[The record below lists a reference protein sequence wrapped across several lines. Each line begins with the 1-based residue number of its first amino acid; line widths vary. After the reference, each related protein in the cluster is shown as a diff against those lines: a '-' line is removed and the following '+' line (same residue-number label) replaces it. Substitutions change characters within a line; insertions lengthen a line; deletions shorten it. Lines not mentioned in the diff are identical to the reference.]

1 MCTLRAPL
9 KTLLLAESHPPTLE
23 HLTGLLSQAGYTVIA
38 VSDPVSA
45 MQHFVADNPDVVV
58 LAVDLARMEGAEGAE
73 GSHVGQLIRS
83 HSQGGRVPIVA
94 IDKGHLGKA
103 KGVQAVLGLKVNAY
117 IQDPLKPNEL
127 ASKVD
132 ELVRAAAAVAPSHG
146 IDAMLERQAVTA
158 GDLKGYPLP
167 ELVHVLYRQHR
178 QGVLVVAYRDLARRV
193 FFARGGAVNYDS
205 SARQDALPSFL
216 LERGIVSEAQA
227 EIVVQALSSG
237 LRIGAALADA
247 GVEAAGQE
255 LLEILRDYTRNRLAQ
270 VVGMREG
277 RFAFYAGD
285 EYQQEVATAEI
296 PALAPVLE
304 GARRAI
310 PLKVL
315 AAPLRRHLG
324 EYPVRSPEFGKDLPA
339 LGLDTDDL
347 KIAMQIN
354 GRLLLRDLLAHGRG
368 DLRRGYSLLWFLR
381 LTGGVTFSPSPVAEE
396 GAAFAPVPDV
406 IAPRKRK
413 VLPSELAAALRE
425 GAVKII
431 TSSYFHSLGL
441 DIAADVEAVER
452 AYHETAMR
460 YHPDNFEEYDLS
472 EVRDLLDSVQEK
484 LSAAYRVLSVE
495 EKRKAYLQ
503 FLVGKREVA
512 GRVNAINVEA
522 EILIRRG
529 ESYLRRKDYRMA
541 LQLFEEAVALNPRE
555 PEYYSYL
562 AWATYHSALGT
573 VKDRAKEAQKV
584 LKRAL
589 SLNASLERAHIIS
602 AIIDNELEDATSARK
617 KLLKVL
623 ELNPDSKLAKAAL
636 RKVGR

>member
-23 HLTGLLSQAGYTVIA
+23 HLTGLLAQAGYTVSP
-38 VSDPVSA
+38 VSDAVSA
-45 MQHFVADNPDVVV
+45 MEHFVAGNPDVVV
-58 LAVDLARMEGAEGAE
+58 LGVDLPRLEGA
-73 GSHVGQLIRS
+73 HVGQLIRN
-83 HSQGGRVPIVA
+83 HSQGGRVPIIA

-103 KGVQAVLGLKVNAY
+103 RGVAAVLGLKVNAY
-117 IQDPLKPNEL
+117 VQDPLKPGEL
-127 ASKVD
+127 VSRID
-132 ELVRAAAAVAPSHG
+132 ELVKAAESVAPTQG
-146 IDAMLERQAVTA
+146 IQAMLARPAVTT
-158 GDLKGYPLP
+158 GELRGYPLP
-167 ELVHVLYRQHR
+167 ELVHLLYRQR
-178 QGVLVVAYRDLARRV
+178 RDGVLVVAYRDLTRRV
-193 FFARGGAVNYDS
+193 FFARGGAVSCDS
-205 SARQDALPSFL
+205 SARQDALPGFL
-216 LERGIVSEAQA
+216 LDRGIVTEAQA
-227 EIVVQALSSG
+227 EIVVQALGSG

-247 GVEAAGQE
+247 GVEAAGEE
-255 LLEILRDYTRNRLAQ
+255 LLEILRDYTRSRLAQ

-285 EYQQEVATAEI
+285 EFQREVATVDI
-296 PALAPVLE
+296 PALAPVLD
-304 GARRAI
+304 GARRMM

-315 AAPLRRHLG
+315 AAPLRRYMG
-324 EYPVRSPEFGKDLPA
+324 EFPVRSQEFAKDLQV

-381 LTGGVTFSPSPVAEE
+381 LTGAVTFSATPVATE
-396 GAAFAPVPDV
+396 GAALSAGPEV

-413 VLPSELAAALRE
+413 SLPPELAASLRE

-441 DIAADVEAVER
+441 DIAADMEAVER
-452 AYHETAMR
+452 AYHETAMKF
-460 YHPDNFEEYDLS
+460 HPDNYAEYDLS
-472 EVRDLLDSVQEK
+472 DLKDLLDSVQEK
-484 LSAAYRVLSVE
+484 LSASYRVLSAE
-495 EKRKAYLQ
+495 DKRKAYLQ
-503 FLVGKREVA
+503 YVLGKMEVK

-522 EILIRRG
+522 EVLIRRG
-529 ESYLRRKDYRMA
+529 ESYLRRKNYRMA

-562 AWATYHSALGT
+562 AWATYHAALGPL
-573 VKDRAKEAQKV
+573 KDRAKEAQKV

-589 SLNASLERAHIIS
+589 SLNASLERAQIIS
-602 AIIDNELEDATSARK
+602 AIIENDLGDATAARK
-617 KLLKVL
+617 RLLRVL
-623 ELNPDSKLAKAAL
+623 ELNANSKLAKAAL

>member
-1 MCTLRAPL
+1 
-9 KTLLLAESHPPTLE
+9 
-23 HLTGLLSQAGYTVIA
+23 LT
-38 VSDPVSA
+38 
-45 MQHFVADNPDVVV
+45 
-58 LAVDLARMEGAEGAE
+58 
-73 GSHVGQLIRS
+73 
-83 HSQGGRVPIVA
+83 
-94 IDKGHLGKA
+94 
-103 KGVQAVLGLKVNAY
+103 
-117 IQDPLKPNEL
+117 
-127 ASKVD
+127 
-132 ELVRAAAAVAPSHG
+132 
-146 IDAMLERQAVTA
+146 
-158 GDLKGYPLP
+158 
-167 ELVHVLYRQHR
+167 
-178 QGVLVVAYRDLARRV
+178 RRV
-193 FFARGGAVNYDS
+193 FFSRGGAVNYDS
-205 SARQDALPSFL
+205 TARQDALPSFL
-216 LERGIVSEAQA
+216 LERKIVTEAQA
-227 EIVVQALSSG
+227 EIVLQALASG

-247 GVEAAGQE
+247 GVEAAGEE
-255 LLEILRDYTRNRLAQ
+255 LLEILRTYTKDRLAQ

-285 EYQQEVATAEI
+285 EFQQEVATVEI
-296 PALAPVLE
+296 PALGPVLE

-324 EYPVRSPEFGKDLPA
+324 EYPVRSPEFSKDLSA
-339 LGLDTDDL
+339 LGLDTDDI
-347 KIAMQIN
+347 KIAMQIS

-381 LTGGVTFSPSPVAEE
+381 LTGGVTFSATPVAAE
-396 GAAFAPVPDV
+396 GTAFAAVPDV

-413 VLPSELAAALRE
+413 AIPAELGATLRE

-441 DIAADVEAVER
+441 DIAADMEAVER
-452 AYHETAMR
+452 AYHETAMKF
-460 YHPDNFEEYDLS
+460 HPDNFAEYDLS
-472 EVRDLLDSVQEK
+472 DLVDLLDSVQEK
-484 LSAAYRVLSVE
+484 LSASYRVLSVE

-503 FLVGKREVA
+503 YLLGKLDVG
-512 GRVNAINVEA
+512 GRVNAINVDA

-529 ESYLRRKDYRMA
+529 ESYLRKKDYRMA
-541 LQLFEEAVALNPRE
+541 LQLFEEAVALNSRE

-589 SLNASLERAHIIS
+589 SLNPYLERAQIIS

-623 ELNPDSKLAKAAL
+623 ELNPNSKLAKAAL

>member
-1 MCTLRAPL
+1 L

-23 HLTGLLSQAGYTVIA
+23 HLTGVLAQAGYAVRA
-38 VSDPVSA
+38 VSDPVA
-45 MQHFVADNPDVVV
+45 ALEHFVAGNPDVVV
-58 LAVDLARMEGAEGAE
+58 LGVDLPRME
-73 GSHVGQLIRS
+73 GSHVGQLIRN

-103 KGVQAVLGLKVNAY
+103 RGVAAVLGLKVNAY
-117 IQDPLKPNEL
+117 VQDPLKPGEL
-127 ASKVD
+127 VAKVD
-132 ELVRAAAAVAPSHG
+132 ELVRAAQAVAPTEG
-146 IDAMLERQAVTA
+146 IQAMLARPAVTT
-158 GDLKGYPLP
+158 GELKGYPLP
-167 ELVHVLYRQHR
+167 ELVHVLYRQR
-178 QGVLVVAYRDLARRV
+178 RSGVLVVAHRELTRRV

-205 SARQDALPSFL
+205 SARQDALPGFL
-216 LERGIVSEAQA
+216 LERNIVTEAQA
-227 EIVVQALSSG
+227 EIVVQALGSG

-247 GVEAAGQE
+247 GVEAAGEE
-255 LLEILRDYTRNRLAQ
+255 LLEILRDYTRDRLAQ

-285 EYQQEVATAEI
+285 EFQQEVATVEI
-296 PALAPVLE
+296 PALAPVLD

-310 PLKVL
+310 PLRVL
-315 AAPLRRHLG
+315 ASPLRRYLG
-324 EYPVRSPEFGKDLPA
+324 EFPVRSQEFAKDLQV

-368 DLRRGYSLLWFLR
+368 DLRRGYSLLWFLQ
-381 LTGGVTFSPSPVAEE
+381 LTGGVTFSATPVATE
-396 GAAFAPVPDV
+396 GAALSVVPEV

-413 VLPSELAAALRE
+413 PLPAELAATLRE

-441 DIAADVEAVER
+441 DIAADMEAMER
-452 AYHETAMR
+452 AYQETGMKF
-460 YHPDNFEEYDLS
+460 HPDSYAEYDLS
-472 EVRDLLDSVQEK
+472 ELKDLLDSVQEK
-484 LSAAYRVLSVE
+484 LSASYRVLSVE
-495 EKRKAYLQ
+495 DKRKAYLQ
-503 FLVGKREVA
+503 YLLSKLDVG
-512 GRVNAINVEA
+512 GRVSTINVEA
-522 EILIRRG
+522 EVLIRRG
-529 ESYLRRKDYRMA
+529 ESYLKRKDYRMA

-562 AWATYHSALGT
+562 AWATYHAALGPL
-573 VKDRAKEAQKV
+573 KDRAKEAQKV

-589 SLNASLERAHIIS
+589 SLNPYLERAQIIS
-602 AIIDNELEDATSARK
+602 AIIDNDLEDATSARK

-623 ELNPDSKLAKAAL
+623 ELNPNSKLAKAAL

>member
-1 MCTLRAPL
+1 MCTLRAL
-9 KTLLLAESHPPTLE
+9 VKTLLLAESHPPTLE
-23 HLTGLLSQAGYTVIA
+23 HLTGLLAQAGYTVSA

-58 LAVDLARMEGAEGAE
+58 LAVDLPHME

-83 HSQGGRVPIVA
+83 HRQGGRVPIVA

-103 KGVQAVLGLKVNAY
+103 RGVQAVLGLKVNAY
-117 IQDPLKPNEL
+117 VQDPLKLGEL
-127 ASKVD
+127 VSKVD
-132 ELVRAAAAVAPSHG
+132 ELVRAAQAVAPIKG
-146 IDAMLERQAVTA
+146 IDAMLDRPAVTA

-167 ELVHVLYRQHR
+167 ELVHVLYRQR
-178 QGVLVVAYRDLARRV
+178 RSGVLVVAYRELTRRV

-205 SARQDALPSFL
+205 TARQDALPGFL
-216 LERGIVSEAQA
+216 LDRAIVTEAQA
-227 EIVVQALSSG
+227 EIIVQALGSG

-247 GVEAAGQE
+247 GVEAAGEE
-255 LLEILRDYTRNRLAQ
+255 LLEILRDYTKDRLAQ

-277 RFAFYAGD
+277 RFAFYGGD
-285 EYQQEVATAEI
+285 EFQQEVATVEI
-296 PALAPVLE
+296 PALAPMLE

-310 PLKVL
+310 PLKVM
-315 AAPLRRHLG
+315 AAPLRRYLG
-324 EYPVRSPEFGKDLPA
+324 EYPVRAPEFGKELSA

-368 DLRRGYSLLWFLR
+368 DLRRGYSLLWFLQ
-381 LTGGVTFSPSPVAEE
+381 LTGCVTFSPTPVATE
-396 GAAFAPVPDV
+396 GAALSAVPDV

-413 VLPSELAAALRE
+413 PLPAELAATLRE

-431 TSSYFHSLGL
+431 TSSYFRSLGL
-441 DIAADVEAVER
+441 DIAADMEAVER
-452 AYHETAMR
+452 AYHETGMKF
-460 YHPDNFEEYDLS
+460 HPDNYAEYDLS
-472 EVRDLLDSVQEK
+472 DLRDLLDSVQEK

-503 FLVGKREVA
+503 YLVGKVEVG

-555 PEYYSYL
+555 PEFYSYL
-562 AWATYHSALGT
+562 AWATYHAALGPL
-573 VKDRAKEAQKV
+573 KDRAKEAQKV
-584 LKRAL
+584 LKKGL
-589 SLNASLERAHIIS
+589 SLSPYLERAQIIA
-602 AIIDNELEDATSARK
+602 AIIDNDLEDATAARK

-623 ELNPDSKLAKAAL
+623 ELNPNSKLAKAAL

>member
-1 MCTLRAPL
+1 L

-23 HLTGLLSQAGYTVIA
+23 HLTGLLAQAGYTVRA
-38 VSDPVSA
+38 VSDPASA
-45 MQHFVADNPDVVV
+45 MEHFVADNPDVVV
-58 LAVDLARMEGAEGAE
+58 LGVDLPQMEGG
-73 GSHVGQLIRS
+73 HVGQLIRN
-83 HSQGGRVPIVA
+83 HRQGGRVPIVA

-103 KGVQAVLGLKVNAY
+103 RGVQAVLGLKVNAY
-117 IQDPLKPNEL
+117 IQDPLKPGELVSKVNEL
-127 ASKVD
+127 V
-132 ELVRAAAAVAPSHG
+132 EAAAAVAAPTKG
-146 IDAMLERQAVTA
+146 IEAMLDRPAMTA

-167 ELVHVLYRQHR
+167 ELVHVLYRQR
-178 QGVLVVAYRDLARRV
+178 KEGVLVVAYRDLTRRV

-216 LERGIVSEAQA
+216 LERGIVTEAQA
-227 EIVVQALSSG
+227 EIVVQALGSG

-247 GVEAAGQE
+247 GVEAAGEE
-255 LLEILRDYTRNRLAQ
+255 LLGILRDYTRDRLAQ
-270 VVGMREG
+270 AVAMREG

-285 EYQQEVATAEI
+285 EFQQEVATVEI

-368 DLRRGYSLLWFLR
+368 DLQRGYSLLWFLR
-381 LTGGVTFSPSPVAEE
+381 LTGGVTFSATPVAAE
-396 GAAFAPVPDV
+396 GTAFAAVPEV

-413 VLPSELAAALRE
+413 AIPPELGDALRE

-441 DIAADVEAVER
+441 DIAADMEAVER

-460 YHPDNFEEYDLS
+460 FHPDNFAEYDLS
-472 EVRDLLDSVQEK
+472 DLKDLLDSVQEK
-484 LSAAYRVLSVE
+484 LSASYRVLSVE

-503 FLVGKREVA
+503 YLLGKLDVG
-512 GRVNAINVEA
+512 GRVNAINVDA

-529 ESYLRRKDYRMA
+529 ESYLRKKDYRMA

-589 SLNASLERAHIIS
+589 SLSPSLERAQIIS
-602 AIIDNELEDATSARK
+602 AIIDNELEDATAARK

-623 ELNPDSKLAKAAL
+623 ELNPNSKLAKAAL

>member
-1 MCTLRAPL
+1 M

-23 HLTGLLSQAGYTVIA
+23 HLTGLLAQAGYTVRA
-38 VSDPVSA
+38 VSDPASA
-45 MQHFVADNPDVVV
+45 MEHFVADNPDVVV
-58 LAVDLARMEGAEGAE
+58 LGVDLPQMEGG
-73 GSHVGQLIRS
+73 HVGQLIRN
-83 HSQGGRVPIVA
+83 HRQGGRVPIVA

-103 KGVQAVLGLKVNAY
+103 RGVQAVLGLKVNAY
-117 IQDPLKPNEL
+117 IQDPLKPGELVSKVNEL
-127 ASKVD
+127 V
-132 ELVRAAAAVAPSHG
+132 EAAAAVAAPTKG
-146 IDAMLERQAVTA
+146 IEAMLDRPAMTA

-167 ELVHVLYRQHR
+167 ELVHVLYRQR
-178 QGVLVVAYRDLARRV
+178 KEGVLVVAYRDLTRRV

-216 LERGIVSEAQA
+216 LERGIVTEAQA
-227 EIVVQALSSG
+227 EIVVQALGSG

-247 GVEAAGQE
+247 GVEAAGEE
-255 LLEILRDYTRNRLAQ
+255 LLGILRDYTRDRLAQ
-270 VVGMREG
+270 AVAMREG

-285 EYQQEVATAEI
+285 EFQQEVATVEI

-368 DLRRGYSLLWFLR
+368 DLQRGYSLLWFLR
-381 LTGGVTFSPSPVAEE
+381 LTGGVTFSATPVAAE
-396 GAAFAPVPDV
+396 GTAFAAVPEV

-413 VLPSELAAALRE
+413 AIPPELGDALRE

-441 DIAADVEAVER
+441 DIAADMEAVER

-460 YHPDNFEEYDLS
+460 FHPDNFAEYDLS
-472 EVRDLLDSVQEK
+472 DLKDLLDSVQEK
-484 LSAAYRVLSVE
+484 LSASYRVLSVE

-503 FLVGKREVA
+503 YLLGKLDVG
-512 GRVNAINVEA
+512 GRVNAINVDA

-529 ESYLRRKDYRMA
+529 ESYLRKKDYRMA

-589 SLNASLERAHIIS
+589 SLSPSLERAQIIS
-602 AIIDNELEDATSARK
+602 AIIDNELEDATAARK

-623 ELNPDSKLAKAAL
+623 ELNPNSKLAKAAL

>member
-1 MCTLRAPL
+1 L

-23 HLTGLLSQAGYTVIA
+23 HLTGLLAQAGYTVRA
-38 VSDPVSA
+38 VSDPASA
-45 MQHFVADNPDVVV
+45 MEHFVADNPDVVV
-58 LAVDLARMEGAEGAE
+58 LGVDLPRMEGG
-73 GSHVGQLIRS
+73 HVGQLIRN
-83 HSQGGRVPIVA
+83 HRQGGRVPIIA

-103 KGVQAVLGLKVNAY
+103 RGVQAVLGLKASAY
-117 IQDPLKPNEL
+117 IQDPLKPGEL
-127 ASKVD
+127 VSKVD
-132 ELVRAAAAVAPSHG
+132 ELVKAAAAAVEPTKG
-146 IDAMLERQAVTA
+146 IDAMLVRPAMTA

-167 ELVHVLYRQHR
+167 ELVHVLYRQR
-178 QGVLVVAYRDLARRV
+178 KDGVLVVAYRDLTRRV

-205 SARQDALPSFL
+205 TARQDALPSFL
-216 LERGIVSEAQA
+216 LERGIVTEAQA
-227 EIVVQALSSG
+227 EIVLQAQASG

-247 GVEAAGQE
+247 GVEAAGEE
-255 LLEILRDYTRNRLAQ
+255 LLEILRTYTRDRLAQ
-270 VVGMREG
+270 VVAMREG

-285 EYQQEVATAEI
+285 EFQQEVATVEI

-315 AAPLRRHLG
+315 AAPLRKHLG

-347 KIAMQIN
+347 KIAMQVN

-381 LTGGVTFSPSPVAEE
+381 LTGGVTFSPTPVAAE
-396 GAAFAPVPDV
+396 GTAFAAVPDV

-413 VLPSELAAALRE
+413 AIPPELGAALRE

-441 DIAADVEAVER
+441 DIAADMEAVER
-452 AYHETAMR
+452 AYHETAMKF
-460 YHPDNFEEYDLS
+460 HPDNFAEYDLS
-472 EVRDLLDSVQEK
+472 DLKDLLDSVQEK
-484 LSAAYRVLSVE
+484 LSASYRVLSVE

-503 FLVGKREVA
+503 YLLGKLDVG
-512 GRVNAINVEA
+512 GRVNAINVDA

-529 ESYLRRKDYRMA
+529 ESYLRKKDYRMA

-589 SLNASLERAHIIS
+589 SLNPYLERAQIIS
-602 AIIDNELEDATSARK
+602 AIIDNELEDATAARK

-623 ELNPDSKLAKAAL
+623 ELNPSSKLAKAAL
-636 RKVGR
+636 RRVGR

>member
-1 MCTLRAPL
+1 MCRLPPPL

-23 HLTGLLSQAGYTVIA
+23 HLTGLLAQAGYTVRA

-45 MQHFVADNPDVVV
+45 LEHFVADNPDVVV
-58 LAVDLARMEGAEGAE
+58 LGVDLPRMEGG
-73 GSHVGQLIRS
+73 HVGQLMRN
-83 HSQGGRVPIVA
+83 HKQGARVPIVA

-117 IQDPLKPNEL
+117 IQDPLKPGEL
-127 ASKVD
+127 VPKLD
-132 ELVRAAAAVAPSHG
+132 ELVKAAAAQAPTKG
-146 IDAMLERQAVTA
+146 IDALLDRPAMTA
-158 GDLKGYPLP
+158 GDLKNYPLP
-167 ELVHVLYRQHR
+167 ELVHVLYRQR
-178 QGVLVVAYRDLARRV
+178 KNGVLVVAYRELTRRV

-205 SARQDALPSFL
+205 TARQDALPGFL
-216 LERGIVSEAQA
+216 LERKLVTEAQA
-227 EIVVQALSSG
+227 EIVLQALASG

-247 GVEAAGQE
+247 GVEAAGEE
-255 LLEILRDYTRNRLAQ
+255 LLEILRTYTRDRLAQ

-285 EYQQEVATAEI
+285 EFQQEVATVEI
-296 PALAPVLE
+296 PSLAPVLE

-324 EYPVRSPEFGKDLPA
+324 EYPVRSPEFSKDLPS
-339 LGLDTDDL
+339 LGLDTDDI

-381 LTGGVTFSPSPVAEE
+381 LTGGVTFSATPVASE
-396 GAAFAPVPDV
+396 GTAFAAVPDV

-413 VLPSELAAALRE
+413 TIPAELGAALRE

-441 DIAADVEAVER
+441 DIAADMEAVER
-452 AYHETAMR
+452 AYHETAMKF
-460 YHPDNFEEYDLS
+460 HPDNFAEYDLS
-472 EVRDLLDSVQEK
+472 DLMDLLDSVQEK
-484 LSAAYRVLSVE
+484 LSASYRVLSVE

-503 FLVGKREVA
+503 YLLGKLDVG
-512 GRVNAINVEA
+512 GRVNAINVDA

-529 ESYLRRKDYRMA
+529 ESYLRKKDYRMA

-589 SLNASLERAHIIS
+589 SLNPYLERAQIIS
-602 AIIDNELEDATSARK
+602 AIIDNELEDATAARK

-623 ELNPDSKLAKAAL
+623 ELNPNSKLAKAAL